1 MIKIIDIYSSNNQ
14 ENFTNLSPEEL
25 TSVVGGYIGEYAGYR
40 QYGEDPVTINDISEF
55 LSKIDNQVQ
64 SWWSKIDG
72 TSVSFRRGF
81 NI

>member
-25 TSVVGGYIGEYAGYR
+25 TSIVGGYIGEYMGYR
-40 QYGEDPVTINDISEF
+40 EYAEDPVTINDISEF
-55 LSKIDNQVQ
+55 LSKIDNQIQ
-64 SWWSKIDG
+64 IWWSKIDG
-72 TSVSFRRGF
+72 TNVSFRRGL